1 MESVP
6 LCFRIIRGGDLLGL
20 RAVAVVVAAAAAAA
34 ETVSRR
40 NAGEAARAA
49 FQNKLDSSVE

>member
-34 ETVSRR
+34 VSRR